1 MQLNHKIIFWDWNGT
16 LLSDADACVEAMNS
30 MLIDRRKKPIDLDDY
45 KSLFGFPVINYYK
58 ALGFDFSIESF
69 EALSVEFISNY
80 RRNGHLI
87 RLHDGAIDTLA
98 YFKRKKKKQVII
110 SAMEQEML
118 FEQLTDYDVLDF
130 FNEVRGISDIY
141 AMDKTH
147 LAEAYLNENE
157 VNEQEIVFIGDTL
170 HDKEVADKVGIDNL
184 LIAHGHQSAERL
196 AVSGNMVIND
206 LKSLLSFAET
216 L

>member
-1 MQLNHKIIFWDWNGT
+1 
-16 LLSDADACVEAMNS
+16 
-30 MLIDRRKKPIDLDDY
+30 
-45 KSLFGFPVINYYK
+45 
-58 ALGFDFSIESF
+58 
-69 EALSVEFISNY
+69 
-80 RRNGHLI
+80 
-87 RLHDGAIDTLA
+87 
-98 YFKRKKKKQVII
+98 
-110 SAMEQEML
+110 MEQEML